1 MNNKLFGMIL
11 CFFLVFSAMS
21 VAAAESHDAELE
33 EGKALV
39 EADVDCADLND
50 QQRKAIGEYVMEVMH
65 PGNAHDVMHQ
75 MMGIE
80 EGTEEHEL
88 FHIALAQRMY
98 CGSSGYGYGM
108 GMMYG
113 GMMRSGYGMMGSWQD
128 SNYAYT
134 CMNGYCSTASW
145 SVASSLYLLFLV
157 TLVVLAVLLIIKLW
171 RNLYGK
177 KRKK

>member
-1 MNNKLFGMIL
+1 MIL
-11 CFFLVFSAMS
+11 CFVLLLSAMN
-21 VAAAESHDAELE
+21 VAAVESHDTELE

-39 EADVDCADLND
+39 DAEVDCAALDDEQLE
-50 QQRKAIGEYVMEVMH
+50 AIGEYIMEVMH
-65 PGNAHDVMHQ
+65 PLDAHDAMHQ
-75 MMGIE
+75 MMGLE

-88 FHIALAQRMY
+88 FHIALAERMY

-113 GMMRSGYGMMGSWQD
+113 GMMGSGYGMMDSWQD
-128 SNYAYT
+128 SSYAYT
-134 CMNGYCSTASW
+134 CMNGYCSSASW
-145 SVASSLYLLFLV
+145 NLGSLLSLLLLVA
-157 TLVVLAVLLIIKLW
+157 LVVLAVLLIIKLW